1 MKTGKKSISGTS
13 LRNSIYTPEAC
24 EQRRVRIRLALAAY
38 AYEFDSTSI
47 IPDAEYDEL
56 SLKVDLDVETG
67 APDLDWFF
75 TEEFHTDTG
84 QWIHDHPELEKV
96 KALYYR
102 LKFQGAFLK
111 EDWNPYDI

>member
-1 MKTGKKSISGTS
+1 MKTGKKSISGTL
-13 LRNSIYTPEAC
+13 LRNNIYTPEAC

-47 IPDAEYDEL
+47 ISDAEYDEL

-84 QWIHDHPELEKV
+84 QWIHKHPELKQLA
-96 KALYYR
+96 ALYHR
-102 LKFQGAFLK
+102 LKDNGAFTK
-111 EDWNPYDI
+111 DPENPYDI